1 MSDAP
6 TVTVDHEG
14 AVAVIRYAN
23 APSGL
28 ISNKGAALLADRI
41 GHELEREATR
51 CLVLTGG
58 EDGVFIRHADV
69 SQIRRAGDAVASGA
83 IRPEAFAASP
93 FARIGHMLDASEKPV
108 IAAINGVCMGG
119 GLEIALACTLRIAA
133 SSPNYSIGL
142 PEIRLGIFPGAGGIA
157 RLARLIGAH
166 RARRF
171 ALEGAIVHAGA
182 AAELGL
188 IDELAADP
196 VGRAIDLA
204 TIFAGRHPA
213 AVAAIME
220 LAAAED
226 DDSAI
231 ERSMIRFGELVG
243 GSREIR
249 HRLSAFAKGSRPLEG
264 MD

>member
-14 AVAVIRYAN
+14 AVAVIRYTN

-51 CLVLTGG
+51 CVVLTGG
-58 EDGVFIRHADV
+58 DEGVFIRHADV

-83 IRPEAFAASP
+83 IRPEDFAASP

-108 IAAINGVCMGG
+108 IAAIKGVCMGG

-171 ALEGAIVHAGA
+171 ALEGAIVNARA

-249 HRLSAFAKGSRPLEG
+249 HRLSAFAKGSRPLED

>member
-6 TVTVDHEG
+6 TVTVDREG

-23 APSGL
+23 LPSGL
-28 ISNKGAALLADRI
+28 ISNKGAALLADSI
-41 GHELEREATR
+41 GHELERETTR

-58 EDGVFIRHADV
+58 EEGVFIRHADV
-69 SQIRRAGDAVASGA
+69 AQIRRAGDAVASGA
-83 IRPEAFAASP
+83 ARPADFASSP

-119 GLEIALACTLRIAA
+119 GLEIALACTLRVAAA
-133 SSPNYSIGL
+133 SNYPIGL
-142 PEIRLGIFPGAGGIA
+142 PEIRLGIFPGAGGLA

-171 ALEGAIVHAGA
+171 ALEGAIVNAA
-182 AAELGL
+182 TAAELGL

-204 TIFAGRHPA
+204 TIFASRHPA

-220 LAAAED
+220 LAAIED

-249 HRLSAFAKGSRPLEG
+249 HRLSAFAKGDCPLEN